1 MFKRLILI
9 AVALLMLLG
18 TAFAEGLP
26 AFEPY
31 TAALPAPE
39 GAEWKEDGD
48 LRVLNLEND
57 IQIHVCLI
65 DENIAALTVVA
76 PAETDFSEAAV
87 TAICALN
94 VLSEESLNQLCALSE
109 ETALEGYLITPMRGK
124 SYAGIAI
131 RPSESEAEWV
141 WQPLRGGEKYH
152 AKPICGRTE
161 APRLETKEAAEALD
175 FAPCGKCFKAEN

>member
-31 TAALPAPE
+31 TAALSAPE

-48 LRVLNLEND
+48 LRVMNLEND

-65 DENIAALTVVA
+65 DENIAAL
-76 PAETDFSEAAV
+76 
-87 TAICALN
+87 N
-94 VLSEESLNQLCALSE
+94 VLSEESLNQLSALSE
-109 ETALEGYLITPMRGK
+109 ETTLEGYLITPMRGK

-161 APRLETKEAAEALD
+161 APRLETKEAAERLN

>member
-31 TAALPAPE
+31 TAALSAPE

-48 LRVLNLEND
+48 LRVMNLEND

-76 PAETDFSEAAV
+76 PGGNRFFRSGSHRDLRAERTE
-87 TAICALN
+87 
-94 VLSEESLNQLCALSE
+94 
-109 ETALEGYLITPMRGK
+109 R
-124 SYAGIAI
+124 GIA
-131 RPSESEAEWV
+131 ESAV
-141 WQPLRGGEKYH
+141 R
-152 AKPICGRTE
+152 A
-161 APRLETKEAAEALD
+161 
-175 FAPCGKCFKAEN
+175 